1 MIDGESGETYELM
14 SYNDEYMEWNAE
26 AVTGKDKGK
35 MRGGNDDDF
44 IEAEAPT
51 KTDEVVTLD
60 DGLYDDGPVSPD
72 YVPVSPDY
80 VPESPTYVPESPTY
94 GPVSPDQGPVSPDHG
109 PVSPS
114 NGPAPAETNTPV
126 IKVDTG
132 DMPEFDL
139 GEPAI
144 AEKTTVK
151 ILGNNVN
158 EGLNVIGEVDENVVD
173 DSSDNNS
180 NDEKTKKVVTN

>member
-1 MIDGESGETYELM
+1 
-14 SYNDEYMEWNAE
+14 
-26 AVTGKDKGK
+26 
-35 MRGGNDDDF
+35 
-44 IEAEAPT
+44 
-51 KTDEVVTLD
+51 
-60 DGLYDDGPVSPD
+60 
-72 YVPVSPDY
+72 
-80 VPESPTYVPESPTY
+80 VPESPTY
-94 GPVSPDQGPVSPDHG
+94 GPISPDHG
-109 PVSPS
+109 PA
-114 NGPAPAETNTPV
+114 NEETDTPV

-158 EGLNVIGEVDENVVD
+158 EGLNVIGEVDENVAD